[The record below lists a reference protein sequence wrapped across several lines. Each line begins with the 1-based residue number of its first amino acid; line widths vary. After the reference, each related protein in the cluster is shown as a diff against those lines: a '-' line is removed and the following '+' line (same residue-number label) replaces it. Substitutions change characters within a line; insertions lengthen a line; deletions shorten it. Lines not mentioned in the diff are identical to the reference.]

1 VWLLKPASLNQGRG
15 IEVSKN
21 MRDIV
26 ETIQKKKDLYWVI
39 QKYIER
45 PFLYKQRKFDIR
57 VWVLL
62 NDQFDI
68 YFYLDGYLR
77 TSSMD
82 YQVTQKAVGVHLTNQ
97 CLQVNEE
104 GYGAHEAGN
113 TLTFGQFQAYL
124 DLEEN

>member
-1 VWLLKPASLNQGRG
+1 M
-15 IEVSKN
+15 SKN

>member
-1 VWLLKPASLNQGRG
+1 LKHCQQNVWLLKPASLNQGRG

-113 TLTFGQFQAYL
+113 TLTFG
-124 DLEEN
+124 

>member
-1 VWLLKPASLNQGRG
+1 MWLLKPASLNQGRG